1 MGHQVILDL
10 VGSAVIGGI
19 LLLTLLGF
27 SASNQQAKQE
37 YQAEM
42 LSQEN
47 IISVA
52 DALEEDL
59 RQAGYCKNKNAM
71 SVPVIVSAGSDYIA
85 FKTDVPTQSSREG
98 DGNIDT
104 ISYKIIG
111 TSVPNSNERKLMRK
125 VNSGE
130 LLPFSRDIT
139 QFDIKYYR
147 YDGDTLSRPVATAQ
161 LKEITRIEM
170 ILGMGNFS
178 GSIQG
183 PSVNASTSVKT
194 LRYELKNFG
203 KGVI

>member
-19 LLLTLLGF
+19 LLLTLLEF

-52 DALEEDL
+52 DALDEDL
-59 RQAGYCKNKNAM
+59 RQAGYCKNKTAM
-71 SVPVIVSAGSDYIA
+71 SVPVIVSAGPDYIA
-85 FKTDVPTQSSREG
+85 FKTDVLTQASREG
-98 DGNIDT
+98 DGSVDT
-104 ISYKIIG
+104 ISYKIIAPSG
-111 TSVPNSNERKLMRK
+111 PDTNERKLMRK

-130 LLPFSRDIT
+130 LSAFSRHIT
-139 QFDIKYYR
+139 QFDIKYYK
-147 YDGDTLSRPVATAQ
+147 YNGDTLSRPVVPTQ

-178 GSIQG
+178 ASSQG

-194 LRYELKNFG
+194 LRYEIKNFG
-203 KGVI
+203 RGVI

>member
-19 LLLTLLGF
+19 LLLTLLEF

-52 DALEEDL
+52 DALEGDL
-59 RQAGYCKNKNAM
+59 RQAGYCKNKTAM

-85 FKTDVPTQSSREG
+85 FKTDVPTQASREG
-98 DGNIDT
+98 DGSVDT

-111 TSVPNSNERKLMRK
+111 TSGPDSNERKLMRK

-130 LLPFSRDIT
+130 LSPFSRDIT
-139 QFDIKYYR
+139 QFDIKYYK
-147 YDGDTLSRPVATAQ
+147 YNGDTLTRPVAPAQ
-161 LKEITRIEM
+161 LKEITLIEM
-170 ILGMGNFS
+170 IFGMGNFS
-178 GSIQG
+178 ASSQG

>member
-1 MGHQVILDL
+1 MGYQVILDL
-10 VGSAVIGGI
+10 IGSTIIGGA

-47 IISVA
+47 IISVV

-59 RQAGYCKNKNAM
+59 RQAGYCKNKTAM
-71 SVPVIVSAGSDYIA
+71 SVPVIVSAGSDYIT

-98 DGNIDT
+98 DGSIDT
-104 ISYKIIG
+104 IGYKIIRISG
-111 TSVPNSNERKLMRK
+111 PNSTVTKLMRK

-139 QFDIKYYR
+139 LFDIKYYR
-147 YDGDTLSRPVATAQ
+147 YNGDTLSRPVAPAQ

-178 GSIQG
+178 ASSQG

-203 KGVI
+203 RGVI